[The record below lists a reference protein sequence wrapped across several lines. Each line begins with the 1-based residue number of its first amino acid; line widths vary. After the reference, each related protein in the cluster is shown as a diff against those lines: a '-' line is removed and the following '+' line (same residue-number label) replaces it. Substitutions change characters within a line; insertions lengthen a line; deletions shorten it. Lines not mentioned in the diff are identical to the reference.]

1 MIWPEHQN
9 LETIAESVNTNPA
22 WPPQEEM
29 SDAPKDWVGELSL
42 RGLHSDGAPNA
53 DSLRIIKRICE
64 LQEPI
69 KAADVTA
76 YDDGD
81 FITYR
86 IGYMGSHDQRW
97 SITEHIINGALLGL
111 RFVDVDI
118 EYVEMDRSNSARL
131 QELKDDQENSP
142 ELDLDVTSG
151 RYEDPEANEVF
162 RDMRDKLT
170 EEV

>member
-1 MIWPEHQN
+1 VIWPEHQN
-9 LETIAESVNTNPA
+9 LETVAETVSTGLA
-22 WPPQEEM
+22 WPPQEEAPE
-29 SDAPKDWVGELSL
+29 APKNWVGELSL
-42 RGLHSDGAPNA
+42 RGLISDDATSA
-53 DSLRIIKRICE
+53 ESLSMVKRICE

-69 KAADVTA
+69 QAADVTA
-76 YDDGD
+76 EKDDN

-86 IGYMGSHDQRW
+86 IGYIGSHDQRW

-131 QELKDDQENSP
+131 EELKDDQMSSP

-151 RYEDPEANEVF
+151 RYEDPEAGEVF

-170 EEV
+170 E